1 MANYALRLNLSRQQ
15 YSGSAYAV
23 PLVLADEQDI
33 LFTGFDSAEMGAPFL
48 QPKLDYTPVV
58 PLTIAFAGGYT
69 QPGYPLV
76 FAFEAELI
84 NRVYC
89 PGVSPPSFPAPTLE
103 LMTRYLLIP
112 GLDACSFGMPE
123 ILNTAQGVQFTGF
136 IATQFGNFMA
146 GGTQFIAPSGIAP
159 PSPGTPAIVNTRRY
173 ILIGAGPDGAE
184 IGGIEN
190 IELTGNVLKFAGYGI
205 NSAAYGTPAVS
216 HNVRMI
222 GLGSA
227 AFGTPDMAHK
237 DRVLLMAGLNAGG
250 MGTPKLELFDRTLGF
265 TGFDAS
271 AIGSPLLRKSSVV
284 SNPMV
289 LLTA

>member
-1 MANYALRLNLSRQQ
+1 MANYALRLNFSQPQ
-15 YSGSAYAV
+15 YSGAAYAL
-23 PLVLADEQDI
+23 PLNLADEQEI
-33 LFTGFDSAEMGAPFL
+33 LAAGFDATQVGEPFI

-58 PLTIAFAGGYT
+58 PVTIAFSGAYS

-76 FAFEAELI
+76 FAFESELI
-84 NRVYC
+84 NRIYC
-89 PGVSPPSFPAPTLE
+89 PGVAAPSFPV
-103 LMTRYLLIP
+103 
-112 GLDACSFGMPE
+112 PE
-123 ILNTAQGVQFTGF
+123 ISLLNRYIDMQGMDFSGFGEPSLVNTAQGVQFTGF

-146 GGTQFIAPSGIAP
+146 GGSQFATFAGIAP
-159 PSPGTPAIVNTRRY
+159 PAPGSAAIVNTRRF
-173 ILIGAGPDGAE
+173 ILIGAGPDGGAV
-184 IGGIEN
+184 GGIEN

-205 NSAAYGTPAVS
+205 NSAAYGTPAMS

-237 DRVLLMAGLNAGG
+237 DRVVFMAGLNAGAVG
-250 MGTPKLELFDRTLGF
+250 SPKLELFDRTVGF

-271 AIGSPLLRKSSVV
+271 AIGSPLVRKSSGV